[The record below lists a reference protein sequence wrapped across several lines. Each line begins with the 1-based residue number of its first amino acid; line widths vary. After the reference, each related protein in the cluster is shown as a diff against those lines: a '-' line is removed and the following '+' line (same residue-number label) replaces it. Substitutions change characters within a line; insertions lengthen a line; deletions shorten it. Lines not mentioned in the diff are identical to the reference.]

1 MNYRINAGYIITD
14 SVHVGEMEFVLGVH
28 STAANQ
34 FVTWAC
40 KDGNNYFW
48 GHYHDD
54 LLSATKDLLERATQ
68 ELEFCLDD
76 KAQDQGSVAP
86 PKEPEDPC
94 L

>member
-1 MNYRINAGYIITD
+1 MNIRMNAGYIITD

-48 GHYHDD
+48 GHYFDD
-54 LLSATKDLLERATQ
+54 LMAATKDLIDRAEQ
-68 ELEFCLDD
+68 EVKFCMRHEE
-76 KAQDQGSVAP
+76 KAQP
-86 PKEPEDPC
+86 PQKEPEEPC